1 MQASGKSSSAP
12 SISRYFRDEWKVL
25 AVVTVT
31 GILYNVGLVAGP
43 WLEGLLA
50 QCLAD
55 IFQGLAD
62 AGAMIR
68 LAAIYVFVICFV
80 QGMRA
85 LKRLY
90 VRKFANNV
98 NRRMKRTLYANL
110 LCGGG
115 AGSSRADVGDVMT
128 RAVADVDDCVEGMRK
143 FTTELFDTGVVMA
156 AYIVVLLAQDWRIAL
171 LALIFPPISYVL
183 AAWLRKP
190 VTGAVTSAKKE
201 ISAMAGMALDRVE
214 GALTYRIFGL
224 EARRDELFEE
234 DLARYERAETK
245 ANVLSS
251 SLMPLYQALALV
263 GIFPIFIFGAQNV
276 VSGIWDIAA
285 FTMYVSIF
293 CRLAQKSSHAAKLFN
308 AVQRAQVSWKRIEP
322 YMGTIEEPGAAAA
335 QAATGLAV
343 SHLTFGW
350 PGAEPLF
357 EDVSFTV
364 APGEIVGVTGAV
376 ACGKTTLGRA
386 ILGEIPA
393 EGSVVPSGPG
403 IFSALGH
410 DPELLD
416 ASIRDNIALG
426 EEADIG
432 EALALACLEDDVE
445 GFPDRADTL
454 VGEAGER
461 LSGGQRQRLGLA
473 RTLYHVR
480 PAVVLDDTF
489 SALDARTE
497 QEAFAHLAAWTKEH
511 GAAVVLISHRLSFF
525 PELDQIV
532 CLHDRKA
539 SVGTHT
545 ELMESC
551 PAYRELFLLQ
561 GKEGSQCAE

>member
-190 VTGAVTSAKKE
+190 VTGAVASAKKE

-251 SLMPLYQALALV
+251 SLMPLYQASHWSASSPSSSSVPRTSSQASGTSRPSRCMSPSSAALPRSPRMPQSSSTPSS
-263 GIFPIFIFGAQNV
+263 GRRSPGSGSSPI
-276 VSGIWDIAA
+276 W
-285 FTMYVSIF
+285 
-293 CRLAQKSSHAAKLFN
+293 
-308 AVQRAQVSWKRIEP
+308 
-322 YMGTIEEPGAAAA
+322 
-335 QAATGLAV
+335 
-343 SHLTFGW
+343 
-350 PGAEPLF
+350 
-357 EDVSFTV
+357 
-364 APGEIVGVTGAV
+364 
-376 ACGKTTLGRA
+376 GRSRS
-386 ILGEIPA
+386 L
-393 EGSVVPSGPG
+393 
-403 IFSALGH
+403 
-410 DPELLD
+410 
-416 ASIRDNIALG
+416 
-426 EEADIG
+426 
-432 EALALACLEDDVE
+432 
-445 GFPDRADTL
+445 
-454 VGEAGER
+454 ER
-461 LSGGQRQRLGLA
+461 LRRRQRL
-473 RTLYHVR
+473 VW
-480 PAVVLDDTF
+480 P
-489 SALDARTE
+489 
-497 QEAFAHLAAWTKEH
+497 
-511 GAAVVLISHRLSFF
+511 
-525 PELDQIV
+525 
-532 CLHDRKA
+532 
-539 SVGTHT
+539 
-545 ELMESC
+545 
-551 PAYRELFLLQ
+551 
-561 GKEGSQCAE
+561 